1 MLDRAAGAPSQQGS
15 RGARVRVWS
24 AFLARRLGLLVL
36 VLWIVATL
44 AFGVTRATGTP
55 LYAAVGQQVTQEMI
69 EARARL
75 LGLDQPV
82 SQQYADYLRAL
93 AQGDLGTSRRTFTP
107 VADDIALRLPATAE
121 LVLAS
126 ILLSLLWSIP
136 LGIRAAVRPDG
147 AASRVGEAL
156 AQFGVSVPGFWL
168 GLLLIYFLYFLFPV
182 FPAPLGRFGL
192 GGSPPPTATGFAV
205 LDFLIVGDGSG
216 ALNALRHL
224 ALPALT
230 LSFTSAPPIFRIT
243 RTAVRAALASTY
255 VEAARSYGIA
265 SREIMLRHVLRNA
278 FPPVLNLTAMTFGYL
293 IGGAVL
299 VEVVFSWPGI
309 GTYAVRAMDFADYD
323 AVLGVVLVSAAIYV
337 VIYFIVDLI
346 QYAVDPRLRG

>member
-1 MLDRAAGAPSQQGS
+1 MLDGGGGAVSARHERAAG
-15 RGARVRVWS
+15 VRAWAS
-24 AFLARRLGLLVL
+24 FLARRLGLLLL

-75 LGLDQPV
+75 LGLDKPL
-82 SQQYADYLRAL
+82 SQQYGDYLGAL
-93 AQGDLGTSRRTFTP
+93 ARGDLGTSRRTFTP
-107 VADDIALRLPATAE
+107 VAEDIALRLPATAE

-126 ILLSLLWSIP
+126 ILLSLLWSVP
-136 LGIRAAVRPDG
+136 LGIRSAVRPNG

-168 GLLLIYFLYFLFPV
+168 GLLLIYLLYFMFPV

-192 GGSPPPTATGFAV
+192 GGSPPPHATGFAV
-205 LDFLIVGDGSG
+205 IDFLLVGDGAG
-216 ALNALRHL
+216 AWNALRHL
-224 ALPALT
+224 ALPAIT

-243 RTAVRAALASTY
+243 RTAVRAALMSTY

-265 SREIMLRHVLRNA
+265 SREIMYRHVLRNA

-309 GTYAVRAMDFADYD
+309 GSYAVRAMDFADYD

-337 VIYFIVDLI
+337 IIYFIVDMI
-346 QYAVDPRLRG
+346 QYSVDPRLRG

>member
-1 MLDRAAGAPSQQGS
+1 MNADSISNVKAWA
-15 RGARVRVWS
+15 
-24 AFLARRLGLLVL
+24 AFLSRRLGLLLL

-55 LYAAVGQQVTQEMI
+55 LYAAVGQQVTEEMI

-75 LGLDQPV
+75 LGLDQPL
-82 SQQYADYLRAL
+82 SRQYMDYLGAL
-93 AQGDLGTSRRTFTP
+93 MRGDLGTSRRTFTP
-107 VADDIALRLPATAE
+107 VAEDIALRLPATAE

-126 ILLSLLWSIP
+126 IALSLVWSIP
-136 LGIRAAVRPDG
+136 LGIRAAVRPRG
-147 AASRVGEAL
+147 LAARLGEGL
-156 AQFGVSVPGFWL
+156 AQFGVSVPAFWL
-168 GLLLIYFLYFLFPV
+168 GLLLIYILYFLLPI

-192 GGSPPPTATGFAV
+192 GGTPPPRVSGFAT
-205 LDFLIVGDGSG
+205 LDFLLARDIAG
-216 ALNALRHL
+216 ARNAVRHL

-243 RTAVRAALASTY
+243 RASVQAAIKSTY
-255 VEAARSYGIA
+255 AEAARSYGLPP
-265 SREIMLRHVLRNA
+265 REILVNHVLRNA

-309 GTYAVRAMDFADYD
+309 GSYAVRAMDFSDYD

-337 VIYFIVDLI
+337 AIYFVVDLI
-346 QYAVDPRLRG
+346 QYSVDPRLRG